1 MVVLMPL
8 PGPAPAQDS
17 SNPDVLSLAVRNP
30 CVFCADLN
38 KEPRHGSRG
47 KTRPSQAPPHWLGS
61 PLCCLYPFLSGQ
73 GETLT
78 LEAFHLRSVSGFSAY
93 PCSGG
98 AFQSL
103 I

>member
-8 PGPAPAQDS
+8 PGPAPVQDS
-17 SNPDVLSLAVRNP
+17 SSPDGLSLAVWNP
-30 CVFCADLN
+30 CVFCTDLN
-38 KEPRHGSRG
+38 KGPRHGSRG
-47 KTRPSQAPPHWLGS
+47 KPRPSQAPPKWLGS

-78 LEAFHLRSVSGFSAY
+78 LEAFHLRGVSGFSAN